1 MANHRLLGSQA
12 DRRLDPWVGVNLSM
26 FWPGLGQFY
35 AGQWG
40 LGLGL
45 LLTEGLLLAIA
56 AWSIFSA
63 EGDTTTGLMFIVA
76 AIALYGF
83 GLLDV
88 LLSIVA
94 ADPNAY
100 PERIPRRHK
109 NVWFAVVI
117 TRVLPGLGHFYQQQF
132 VVGLILFTLG
142 LVGLRLQV
150 FYWPLLFLNPLLMIL
165 AVYHGFQTFLPKPPK
180 FQQAWLSLTLVGIL
194 GAGLV
199 LNLLPKWVDSQIIPC
214 VIPTPS
220 MAPTLIPGDRVF
232 VHPRADYV
240 PQRLDIV
247 VFYPPEAL
255 KAENPEADYFIKRI
269 IALPGETIQVLN
281 REVYIDGQPL
291 AEDYLKEAP
300 DYVLPPF
307 TVPLNHYFVLGDN
320 RNDSVDS
327 HIWGPLP
334 RQLIVGKAF
343 KIYWP
348 LNRVRSLLSDSP

>member
-12 DRRLDPWVGVNLSM
+12 DRRLDPWLGVNLSM

-63 EGDTTTGLMFIVA
+63 EGDTTTGLIFFTA

-165 AVYHGFQTFLPKPPK
+165 AVYHGFSDLFAQT
-180 FQQAWLSLTLVGIL
+180 A
-194 GAGLV
+194 
-199 LNLLPKWVDSQIIPC
+199 
-214 VIPTPS
+214 
-220 MAPTLIPGDRVF
+220 
-232 VHPRADYV
+232 
-240 PQRLDIV
+240 
-247 VFYPPEAL
+247 
-255 KAENPEADYFIKRI
+255 
-269 IALPGETIQVLN
+269 
-281 REVYIDGQPL
+281 
-291 AEDYLKEAP
+291 
-300 DYVLPPF
+300 
-307 TVPLNHYFVLGDN
+307 
-320 RNDSVDS
+320 
-327 HIWGPLP
+327 
-334 RQLIVGKAF
+334 
-343 KIYWP
+343 
-348 LNRVRSLLSDSP
+348 